1 MSKKVIT
8 TKKTINTIEITKST
22 KEYKENAENER
33 EEVNN
38 NTEQY
43 ASNEAQTREK
53 NNEVDA
59 AQNQMNNLDASSTQQ
74 RSVYSQNRC
83 TCGKFGT
90 DTNKTYGTSEYC
102 TCDDGKD
109 VCTCYRRNTNKTF
122 NKTMSSNDQ
131 NIFIQEGNSSD
142 YCNCECGGRGERQ
155 IFSNAGSEYN
165 MNVKNILTD
174 EEMNRCTCGQKTT
187 IQSTDNNE
195 YNKDQRKGSSTSN
208 VITRIKKT
216 ERREYNN
223 QNNIN
228 GGMQYSN
235 VVTTSYN
242 EIPMQTTIQTTED
255 EEKELNEINKKVIV
269 NKEINIIRE
278 KIREQVRREF
288 QDEIENVEGLWSGD
302 NYIQVIERM
311 QFLAAEPPELRV
323 QFLND
328 MMINRTI
335 DREPINVLI
344 PIPDNYIQKQGVF
357 EVIGEQKE
365 KKEEEEEDLNKDLC
379 PENVDLLNISN
390 AYSIPVPSFN
400 NLEIEN
406 EEMYIAGIPKH
417 EVEPFVI
424 ENYAWDINPS
434 ERTWTGD
441 MRAVRI
447 NKLDIE
453 SSKKDWNDLVE
464 QELASKFDLEASF
477 KKAKKEKKI
486 KKKVI
491 KVEEK
496 PKEENEEEIEEIE
509 QVEEVEDFEQET
521 EEERQ
526 RRLNEKENRKKRKD
540 QKYFKTKKFS
550 LTFEENKKRFKKINI
565 GDNEIITLKAQRRVL
580 KPGKTELKQSDTT
593 DFKLGGNGFDANKYK
608 WAPVPFNAQT
618 MSIEK
623 TKIEIPLENVS
634 TDKMEVPAA
643 RRRTQDWN
651 LVNNLSSES
660 TVNILTKEKL
670 YLEQKMMPITV
681 LGESN
686 ANKNKWSDK
695 IRKQKGF
702 KFGFPST
709 KKWTL
714 NICKEID
721 IDYEQE
727 ADDVII
733 NDDYNNVKGPEMRP
747 ITATIIKVNEEDDTS
762 SVSSYDVFQNFISK
776 KTEYEYNYDI
786 DHEIQLMK
794 NRNSYRNPDSD
805 DKKNKFK
812 LRVQEENEQKNKY
825 DKTVKNLANQ
835 ANNLIGKR
843 KKIEFIREDPEPQ
856 NYLRV

>member
-1 MSKKVIT
+1 M
-8 TKKTINTIEITKST
+8 
-22 KEYKENAENER
+22 
-33 EEVNN
+33 
-38 NTEQY
+38 
-43 ASNEAQTREK
+43 
-53 NNEVDA
+53 
-59 AQNQMNNLDASSTQQ
+59 
-74 RSVYSQNRC
+74 
-83 TCGKFGT
+83 
-90 DTNKTYGTSEYC
+90 
-102 TCDDGKD
+102 
-109 VCTCYRRNTNKTF
+109 
-122 NKTMSSNDQ
+122 
-131 NIFIQEGNSSD
+131 
-142 YCNCECGGRGERQ
+142 
-155 IFSNAGSEYN
+155 
-165 MNVKNILTD
+165 
-174 EEMNRCTCGQKTT
+174 
-187 IQSTDNNE
+187 
-195 YNKDQRKGSSTSN
+195 
-208 VITRIKKT
+208 
-216 ERREYNN
+216 
-223 QNNIN
+223 
-228 GGMQYSN
+228 
-235 VVTTSYN
+235 
-242 EIPMQTTIQTTED
+242 
-255 EEKELNEINKKVIV
+255 
-269 NKEINIIRE
+269 
-278 KIREQVRREF
+278 
-288 QDEIENVEGLWSGD
+288 EGLWSGD
-302 NYIQVIERM
+302 NYIQVIERL

-357 EVIGEQKE
+357 EVISEQKE

-406 EEMYIAGIPKH
+406 EEMYIARIPKPEEKIDYSIETSSLYCKGN

-424 ENYAWDINPS
+424 ENYAWDINRS

-453 SSKKDWNDLVE
+453 SNKQDWNNLVE
-464 QELASKFDLEASF
+464 QELASQFDLDASF
-477 KKAKKEKKI
+477 KKEKKK
-486 KKKVI
+486 KKKVT

-496 PKEENEEEIEEIE
+496 SKEKNEEEQENKEEQENEEIEEIE
-509 QVEEVEDFEQET
+509 EIEDFNQ
-521 EEERQ
+521 EEEEEGQ
-526 RRLNEKENRKKRKD
+526 RRLNEKEKRKKRKD

-550 LTFEENKKRFKKINI
+550 LTFKENKKRFKKIYV
-565 GDNEIITLKAQRRVL
+565 GDNEIITLKAIRRVL

-681 LGESN
+681 LGEPN
-686 ANKNKWSDK
+686 ANKNKWNDK

-702 KFGFPST
+702 KLGFPST

-776 KTEYEYNYDI
+776 KIEYDYNVDI

-794 NRNSYRNPDSD
+794 NRNSYRNPDKD

-812 LRVQEENEQKNKY
+812 LRVPNENEQKNKY

-843 KKIEFIREDPEPQ
+843 KKIELIREDPEPK